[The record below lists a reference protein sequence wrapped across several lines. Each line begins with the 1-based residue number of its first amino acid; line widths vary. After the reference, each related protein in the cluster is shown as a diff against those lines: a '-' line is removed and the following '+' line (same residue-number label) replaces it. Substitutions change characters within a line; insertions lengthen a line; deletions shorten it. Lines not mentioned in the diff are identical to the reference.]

1 MQADRSD
8 ESAPT
13 GLSDPIDPIEQA
25 LQAMLATS
33 LDGVLVLDGGGRVE
47 RANGP
52 ASEILRTDPD
62 ALIGTDP
69 LADWE
74 SVPGDDHQGE
84 LLVDAAA
91 SRTVRKRSSVLGE
104 RRLIVLRDITDAE
117 RSQRRLAAFASA
129 ASSVAYFGSLRET
142 LDAIC
147 AETIRTVD
155 LAAAQILLIDADTMT
170 MQLHGA
176 APQAYFGP
184 DFSDRIA
191 AASAMGAEF
200 SSRASL
206 RKLRPIVTPGRRQL
220 MLDDPRWAPLH
231 DHLLSFEWDT
241 FVSIP
246 LVGREAPIGALN
258 IYGRPGSQ
266 PTFEDIAF
274 FTAMADQISVAV
286 QHARLFSA
294 SKLRTQHEERQ
305 RLARELHDSACQEL
319 FSINLHVRAAKFVLA
334 KTKPVSE
341 AGHEAVDKLNRHVTT
356 LGELAHAALED
367 MRALIFQLYPT
378 VLQSEGL
385 VAVTRQLLASL
396 SAREGI
402 AGSVESPDEEM
413 VVDADA
419 ALEAYHIVREAL
431 HNVLKHARASRVH
444 VRLAPDR
451 GHPDTLSIEVID
463 DGVGLATDSERR
475 GGFGL
480 TSMRER
486 ADRMGGWVR
495 IEAAPEGGTRV
506 RVALP
511 GSLARGGRQS

>member
-1 MQADRSD
+1 MQADRG
-8 ESAPT
+8 EA
-13 GLSDPIDPIEQA
+13 A
-25 LQAMLATS
+25 LGAILAAS
-33 LDGVLVLDGGGRVE
+33 MDGVLVLDAQGLVE
-47 RANGP
+47 SANGP
-52 ASEILRTDPD
+52 AAEILRADAD
-62 ALIGTDP
+62 ALVGTDP
-69 LADWE
+69 LAGWL
-74 SVPGDDHQGE
+74 PAPDDQE
-84 LLVDAAA
+84 KTLLVDATGT
-91 SRTVRKRSSVLGE
+91 RTLRTRHVGLGE
-104 RRLIVLRDITDAE
+104 QRIVVLRDITDAQ

-129 ASSVAYFGSLRET
+129 ASSVAYAGLLRET

-155 LAAAQILLIDADTMT
+155 LAAAQILLIDADTLA

-191 AASAMGAEF
+191 AASGLGAEF

-206 RKLRPIVTPGRRQL
+206 RQLRPIVTSGRRRL

-231 DHLLSFEWDT
+231 EHLLSFEWDT

-246 LVGREAPIGALN
+246 LVGRDAPIGALN
-258 IYGRPGSQ
+258 IYCRPGRE
-266 PTFEDIAF
+266 PTFDDIAF
-274 FTAMADQISVAV
+274 FTAMADQVSVAV

-319 FSINLHVRAAKFVLA
+319 FSINLHVRAAKFMLA
-334 KTKPVSE
+334 KAQPLSE
-341 AGHEAVDKLNRHVTT
+341 SGHEAVDKLSRHVPT

-367 MRALIFQLYPT
+367 MRALIFELYPT

-385 VAVTRQLLASL
+385 VAVARQLLSSL

-402 AGSVESPDEEM
+402 AGSVESPEEPM

-419 ALEAYHIVREAL
+419 ALEAYHIIREAL
-431 HNVLKHARASRVH
+431 HNVLKHARANRVV

-451 GHPDTLSIEVID
+451 AHPDTLSIEVTE
-463 DGVGLATDSERR
+463 DGVGLAPDAKRR
-475 GGFGL
+475 GGLGL

-495 IEAAPEGGTRV
+495 MEAAPEGGTRV
-506 RVALP
+506 RVVLP
-511 GSLARGGRQS
+511 GSLAIGGRQS

>member
-1 MQADRSD
+1 MVSVQADRSD
-8 ESAPT
+8 ESART
-13 GLSDPIDPIEQA
+13 DLCDPVEQS
-25 LQAMLATS
+25 LQAILATS
-33 LDGVLVLDGGGRVE
+33 MDGVLVLDADGRVE

-52 ASEILRTDPD
+52 ASEILRTEPQ
-62 ALIGTDP
+62 ALIGIDP
-69 LADWE
+69 LAEWE
-74 SVPGDDHQGE
+74 SMPGDDQQGA
-84 LLVDAAA
+84 LLVDAAG
-91 SRTVRKRSSVLGE
+91 SRTLRLRSSDIGG
-104 RRLIVLRDITDAE
+104 RRLLVLRDVTDAE

-129 ASSVAYFGSLRET
+129 ASSVAYAGSLRET

-155 LAAAQILLIDADTMT
+155 LAAAQILLIDADTMA

-191 AASAMGAEF
+191 AASALGAEF

-231 DHLLSFEWDT
+231 EHLLGFEWDT

-246 LVGREAPIGALN
+246 LVGRDAPIGALN
-258 IYGRPGSQ
+258 IYGRPGHQ
-266 PTFEDIAF
+266 LAFDDLAF
-274 FTAMADQISVAV
+274 FSAMADQVSVAV

-334 KTKPVSE
+334 KTQPGSP
-341 AGHEAVDKLNRHVTT
+341 GGREAVDKLSRHVTT

-402 AGSVESPDEEM
+402 AGSVEAPEQPLE
-413 VVDADA
+413 VDAEA
-419 ALEAYHIVREAL
+419 ALEAYHIIREAL

-444 VRLAPDR
+444 VRLAPDHA
-451 GHPDTLSIEVID
+451 HPDTLSIEVTD
-463 DGVGLATDSERR
+463 DGVGLAPDAKRR
-475 GGFGL
+475 GGLGL

-495 IEAAPEGGTRV
+495 MEAAPQGGTRV
-506 RVALP
+506 RVVLP
-511 GSLARGGRQS
+511 GSLAGGGRQP